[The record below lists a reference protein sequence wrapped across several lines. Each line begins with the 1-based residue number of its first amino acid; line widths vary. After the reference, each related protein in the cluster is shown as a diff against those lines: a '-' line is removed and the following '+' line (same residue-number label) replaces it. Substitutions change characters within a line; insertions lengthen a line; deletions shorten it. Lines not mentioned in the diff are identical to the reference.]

1 VSVGPSPKVVSREE
15 AVAWRRQAAA
25 DGRKVVFANGCFDLL
40 HRGHV
45 ELLREAKAQGDL
57 LVVALNTDESVRRL
71 KGPARPLVPQE
82 DRAEVMAALEMV
94 DRVVFFG
101 EDTPAEV
108 IDAIVP
114 DVLVK
119 GADYALGEIVGR
131 ETVERAGGR
140 VHRVTLR
147 EGRST
152 RGLVQIVLD
161 RFGAGAPAG
170 GKENP

>member
-1 VSVGPSPKVVSREE
+1 
-15 AVAWRRQAAA
+15 
-25 DGRKVVFANGCFDLL
+25 
-40 HRGHV
+40 
-45 ELLREAKAQGDL
+45 
-57 LVVALNTDESVRRL
+57 VRRL

-82 DRAEVMAALEMV
+82 DRAEVIAALEMV

-108 IDAIVP
+108 IGAIVP

-119 GADYALGEIVGR
+119 GADYALNEIVGR
-131 ETVERAGGR
+131 EAVERAGGR
-140 VHRVTLR
+140 VHRVVLR

>member
-1 VSVGPSPKVVSREE
+1 MNAGASPKVVGRDD
-15 AVAWRRQAAA
+15 AVAWRKRAAEE
-25 DGRKVVFANGCFDLL
+25 GRKVVFANGCFDLL

-57 LVVALNTDESVRRL
+57 LVVALNTDDSVRRL
-71 KGPARPLVPQE
+71 KGPSRPLVLQE
-82 DRAEVMAALEMV
+82 DRAEVVAALEMV

-108 IDAIVP
+108 IDALVP

-119 GADYALGEIVGR
+119 GADYALDEIVGR
-131 ETVERAGGR
+131 ETVEQAGGR

-170 GKENP
+170 GKENR